1 MAKIILQVDASIS
14 NAKKSIGELKK
25 SVDSLAK
32 SFNNVKANKDLT
44 EQIKAL
50 TQWNKSLADAV
61 EKTTKV
67 NNQNAIANE
76 KLAQAKAKTL
86 ELTEKARAATEKAT
100 REEIKNAEA
109 TGKVLVQEEKL
120 EQAKI
125 KTAKAEVELADK
137 IKKTTQETEKQE
149 QKAKGLLE
157 TLMQFSVT
165 SKLIYG
171 GIRMVRNAVKDMN
184 ETLADTE
191 KRIIAIQR
199 VLPEGSVSDRDLS
212 NRLYDLAIEYGQS
225 FANVSDIATNF
236 ARTGISYA
244 DTIEATRAALLALNV
259 AELDT
264 SQATEGMIA
273 IMAQFS
279 LSADQMTEV
288 VDKLNKVADRF
299 PVTTE
304 KLMAALQRVGSSAS
318 IAGLSLDE
326 TIGIA
331 TTLSKATGRSGANI
345 GTAANALIQYSTKE
359 KALNTYL

>member
-1 MAKIILQVDASIS
+1 MAKIILQVDASIN
-14 NAKKSIGELKK
+14 NAKKSIGELKQN
-25 SVDSLAK
+25 VDSLAK

-67 NNQNAIANE
+67 NNQNKLAEE
-76 KLAQAKAKTL
+76 KLAQARAKTVQA
-86 ELTEKARAATEKAT
+86 TEKARAATEKAT

-109 TGKVLVQEEKL
+109 TGKVLVQQEKV

-125 KTAKAEVELADK
+125 KTATAEIKLSEA
-137 IKKTTQETEKQE
+137 IKKTTEETDKQE
-149 QKAKGLLE
+149 EKSKGLIE
-157 TLMQFSVT
+157 TLMQFSIT
-165 SKLIYG
+165 SKLIHS
-171 GIRMVRNAVKDMN
+171 GINMIRNAVKDMN

-199 VLPEGSVSDRDLS
+199 VLPEGSVSDRDLT

-225 FANVSDIATNF
+225 FANVSDIATEF
-236 ARTGISYA
+236 ARTGLSYT

-264 SQATEGMIA
+264 AQATEGMIA
-273 IMAQFS
+273 IMAQFG
-279 LSADQMTEV
+279 LSAEKMNDV
-288 VDKLNKVADRF
+288 VDALNKTADRF

-304 KLMAALQRVGSSAS
+304 KLMAALQRMGDRKSVV
-318 IAGLSLDE
+318 
-326 TIGIA
+326 
-331 TTLSKATGRSGANI
+331 
-345 GTAANALIQYSTKE
+345 
-359 KALNTYL
+359 